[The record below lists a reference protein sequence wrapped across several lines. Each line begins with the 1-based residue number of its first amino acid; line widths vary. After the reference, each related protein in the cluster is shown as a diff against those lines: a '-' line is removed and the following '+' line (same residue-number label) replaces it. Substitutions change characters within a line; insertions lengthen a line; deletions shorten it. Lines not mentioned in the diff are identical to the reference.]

1 MKYIVLVG
9 DGMADYPLEELQG
22 KTPLEVAKTVH
33 MDYIAQNGEVGW
45 VKTIPDR
52 MAPASDVANLSIL
65 GYEPAKYYSGRG
77 PLEAAN
83 MGIELKED
91 EVAFRCNL
99 VTCSEDKML
108 DYSAGHIPNKEAHIL
123 IQDLDKH
130 LGTDTLK
137 FYPGVSYRH
146 LMVTKDLEPSLLKV
160 KCKPPHDITG
170 RSISRHLAR
179 GKNAAFLIDL
189 MRRANDYLEN
199 HDINKVRVDLKES
212 PANAIW
218 LWGQGKRPNMPKFK
232 EKYAIEGSVISAVDL
247 IKGIGRVIG
256 LEPINVPGATG
267 YYDTDYLAKAKY
279 GIDSLEHKDFV
290 FIHVEAPDEAGHNGD
305 LRAKI
310 TAIERF
316 DSQVVGQI
324 LGHFQNRNDFRILVL
339 PDHYTPIPIRTH
351 TSEPVFFALYGQG
364 VQKDEICSFSESAA
378 RESKLNFP
386 QGWRLMD
393 YFMVT
398 RKSPTTENR
407 PPLREG
413 LGRF

>member
-9 DGMADYPLEELQG
+9 DGMADYPLEELHG
-22 KTPLEVAKTVH
+22 KTPLEVAKTPH
-33 MDYIAQNGEVGW
+33 MDYIAQDGEVGW
-45 VKTIPDR
+45 VKTIPDK

-65 GYEPAKYYSGRG
+65 GYEPTKFYSGRG

-99 VTCSEDKML
+99 VTCGEDKML
-108 DYSAGHIPNKEAHIL
+108 DYSSGHISNKEAHIL

-130 LGTDTLK
+130 LGTDTVK

-146 LMVTKDLEPSLLKV
+146 LMVTKDLVPSLLKV
-160 KCKPPHDITG
+160 KCRPPHDITG
-170 RSISRHLAR
+170 LNNIS
-179 GKNAAFLIDL
+179 KNLPHGRNAKFLIDL
-189 MRRANDYLEN
+189 MQRAAKFLEN
-199 HDINKVRVDLKES
+199 HEINKVRMDLGEN

-218 LWGQGKRPNMPKFK
+218 LWGQGKRPNMPNFE
-232 EKYAIEGSVISAVDL
+232 EKYGVSGSVISAVDL
-247 IKGIGRVIG
+247 IKGIGKTIG

-279 GIDSLEHKDFV
+279 GIESLKYKDFV

-316 DSQVVGQI
+316 DAQVVGQV
-324 LGHFQNRNDFRILVL
+324 LGHFQNRTDFRILVL
-339 PDHYTPIPIRTH
+339 SDHYTPIPLRTH
-351 TSEPVFFALYGQG
+351 TSEPVFFALCGQG
-364 VQKDEICSFSESAA
+364 VTKDQIVAFNESAA
-378 RESKLNFP
+378 RESKLNFL

-393 YFMVT
+393 YFI
-398 RKSPTTENR
+398 KHDL
-407 PPLREG
+407 PPDAKLP
-413 LGRF
+413 

>member
-22 KTPLEVAKTVH
+22 KTPLEAAKTPH
-33 MDYIAQNGEVGW
+33 MDYIAQTGQVGW
-45 VKTIPDR
+45 ARTIPDK

-65 GYEPAKYYSGRG
+65 GYDPAKFYSGRG

-99 VTCSEDKML
+99 VTLGKDEML
-108 DYSAGHIPNKEAHIL
+108 DYSAGHITNKEAHIL
-123 IQDLDKH
+123 IQDLDKQ
-130 LGTDTLK
+130 LGTDTLR

-146 LMVTKDLEPSLLKV
+146 LMVTKNLASSLLKV
-160 KCKPPHDITG
+160 KCRAPHDITG
-170 RSISRHLAR
+170 LSISKNLPR
-179 GKNAAFLIDL
+179 GKNARFLIDL
-189 MRRANDYLEN
+189 MQRAASFLEK
-199 HDINKVRVDLKES
+199 HEINKVRVDLKEN

-218 LWGQGKRPNMPKFK
+218 LWGQGRRLAMPKFK
-232 EKYAIEGSVISAVDL
+232 ERYGVSGSIISAVDL
-247 IKGIGRVIG
+247 LKGIGKIIG

-279 GIDSLEHKDFV
+279 GIESLENKDFV

-339 PDHYTPIPIRTH
+339 PDHYTPISVRTH
-351 TSEPVFFALYGQG
+351 TSEPIFFAICGRA
-364 VQKDEICSFSESAA
+364 VAKDSISAFNESAA

-393 YFMVT
+393 YFI
-398 RKSPTTENR
+398 KHDLSP
-407 PPLREG
+407 G
-413 LGRF
+413 S

>member
-9 DGMADYPLEELQG
+9 DGMADYPLEELHG
-22 KTPLEVAKTVH
+22 RTPLEVAKTPH
-33 MDYIAQNGEVGW
+33 MDYIAQDGEVGW
-45 VKTIPDR
+45 VKTIPDK

-65 GYEPAKYYSGRG
+65 GYEPAKFYSGRG

-83 MGIELKED
+83 MGIELREH

-99 VTCSEDKML
+99 VTCGEDKML
-108 DYSAGHIPNKEAHIL
+108 DYSASHISNKEAHIL

-146 LMVTKDLEPSLLKV
+146 LMVSKDLVPSLLKV
-160 KCKPPHDITG
+160 KCRPPHDITG
-170 RSISRHLAR
+170 LNNIS
-179 GKNAAFLIDL
+179 KNLPHGRNAKFLIDL
-189 MRRANDYLEN
+189 MQRAQEYLEK
-199 HDINKVRVDLKES
+199 HEINKVRMDLREN

-218 LWGQGKRPNMPKFK
+218 LWGQGKRPNMPNFK
-232 EKYAIEGSVISAVDL
+232 EKYGVSGSVISAVDL
-247 IKGIGRVIG
+247 IKGIGKIIG

-267 YYDTDYLAKAKY
+267 YYDTDYLAKGKY
-279 GIDSLEHKDFV
+279 GIKSLEYKDFV

-316 DSQVVGQI
+316 DSQVVGQV
-324 LGHFQNRNDFRILVL
+324 LGHFQNRTDFRILVL
-339 PDHYTPIPIRTH
+339 PDHYTPIPLRTH
-351 TSEPVFFALYGQG
+351 TSEPVFFALCGQG
-364 VQKDEICSFSESAA
+364 VTKDQIVTFNESAA

-398 RKSPTTENR
+398 RKVSNH
-407 PPLREG
+407 
-413 LGRF
+413 